1 MSKLFVSKRTRA
13 AAWVILLVLPALMV
27 AFGYYHSHRPAVNPM
42 GSRTFWD
49 YIILNSDILLGLL
62 FLLASAIPFILVFDK
77 KKPQARELVPIAV
90 MAAIGVVGRTVFE
103 IIPLPNFKPCS
114 AIIIITA
121 VAFGPEAGFL
131 TGALTAFVSN
141 FIFGQGPWTPWQMFT
156 WGLVGFLAGILQN
169 AGVFAEKNR
178 PHFTAKLWD
187 RLCPANTNRGDLLHF
202 VRQLTDHAP
211 LRLCLY
217 GFLSG
222 FLYGWIMNLYF
233 IIGYVSPLTWQTIG
247 AAYLSS
253 FFFDF
258 CHGLCTFLVLWAL
271 GDPWVRKLERIKI
284 KFGLTAEEVAG
295 LRASY
300 DPYLLYSRDPV
311 LRRAVDQLKVGFRD
325 GKQYEDL
332 YQRLLH
338 GADCPPDQYLLLAD
352 FASYC
357 AAGERMERTY
367 ADPETWNRMS
377 LHNIAR
383 SGIFAA
389 DRSIADY
396 ADTIWHVPY
405 KKL

>member
-1 MSKLFVSKRTRA
+1 MKELTELKNEFYEVMYRYEKSFSEEGVMANLTAWQTAKADLLSLLRRHPNWNEDEQAIIFDCNQALSIHPDMVDETAFTLLDIASEILSGEQLEDFRTALHAAVS
-13 AAWVILLVLPALMV
+13 
-27 AFGYYHSHRPAVNPM
+27 GYYHSHRPAVNPV

-169 AGVFAEKNR
+169 AGVFKGR
-178 PHFTAKLWD
+178 SRRHFAAQWWD
-187 RLCPANTNRGDLLHF
+187 RLCPENTNRGDLLHF

-284 KFGLTAEEVAG
+284 KFGLTAEE
-295 LRASY
+295 RNY
-300 DPYLLYSRDPV
+300 V
-311 LRRAVDQLKVGFRD
+311 L
-325 GKQYEDL
+325 
-332 YQRLLH
+332 
-338 GADCPPDQYLLLAD
+338 PPST
-352 FASYC
+352 F
-357 AAGERMERTY
+357 E
-367 ADPETWNRMS
+367 
-377 LHNIAR
+377 IAR
-383 SGIFAA
+383 EN
-389 DRSIADY
+389 Y
-396 ADTIWHVPY
+396 E
-405 KKL
+405 

>member
-1 MSKLFVSKRTRA
+1 MSKLFVSRRTRA
-13 AAWVILLVLPALMV
+13 AAWVILLVLPALMA
-27 AFGYYHSHRPAVNPM
+27 AFGYYHSHRPAVNPV

-49 YIILNSDILLGLL
+49 YVILNSDILLGLF

-90 MAAIGVVGRTVFE
+90 MAAIAVVGRTVFE

-131 TGALTAFVSN
+131 TGALTGFVSN

-156 WGLVGFLAGILQN
+156 WGLVGFLAGILKN

-178 PHFTAKLWD
+178 PHFTARLWD
-187 RLCPANTNRGDLLHF
+187 RLCPENTNRGDLLHF
-202 VRQLTDHAP
+202 VRQLTGHAP

-247 AAYLSS
+247 MAYVSS
-253 FFFDF
+253 LFVDF

-284 KFGLTAEEVAG
+284 KFGLTAEE
-295 LRASY
+295 RNY
-300 DPYLLYSRDPV
+300 V
-311 LRRAVDQLKVGFRD
+311 L
-325 GKQYEDL
+325 
-332 YQRLLH
+332 
-338 GADCPPDQYLLLAD
+338 PPST
-352 FASYC
+352 F
-357 AAGERMERTY
+357 E
-367 ADPETWNRMS
+367 
-377 LHNIAR
+377 IAR
-383 SGIFAA
+383 EN
-389 DRSIADY
+389 Y
-396 ADTIWHVPY
+396 E
-405 KKL
+405 